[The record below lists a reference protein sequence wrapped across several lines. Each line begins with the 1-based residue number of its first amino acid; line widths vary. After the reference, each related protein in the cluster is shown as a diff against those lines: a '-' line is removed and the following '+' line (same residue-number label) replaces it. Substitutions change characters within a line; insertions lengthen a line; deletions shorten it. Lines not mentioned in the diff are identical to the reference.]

1 MTIMSDSYALYG
13 INPSPYSMKM
23 RAVLRYRRLPFVWH
37 NGQPPSREI
46 AAAAGL
52 PPVIPVLRFPDGTT
66 LNDSTPL
73 IEVLEQRHPG
83 DRSIVPSDPAQAF
96 LAFLIEDMAD
106 EWLTK
111 AMYHYRWWY
120 EADRAFAALWVTGDR
135 DPGGAPAGREQAG
148 QAFIDRQVGRMAV
161 VGSTAENRPT
171 IEKSYLRIL
180 DALEKGLRAQPFLFG
195 GRPSLADFGLFGQLL
210 TLSADPTPAA
220 VMRERAPYVLTWLW
234 RLDDASGVEGA
245 WLDADAALPAMVH
258 ELLQLCGDT
267 YLPFLAANAAAIA
280 DGQDSVSVE
289 LRGRPFTQATFRYQA
304 KCYDALRRR
313 FASLP
318 PGHRARIEP
327 MLEETGCLAFLV

>member
-1 MTIMSDSYALYG
+1 MSVPYALYG

-23 RAVLRYRRLPFVWH
+23 RAVLRHRRLPFVWY
-37 NGQPPSREI
+37 NGQPPSREM

-73 IEVLEQRHPG
+73 IEELERRHPG
-83 DRSIVPSDPAQAF
+83 ARSIVPSDPAHAF

-120 EADRAFAALWVTGDR
+120 EPDRVFAALWVTGDR
-135 DPGGAPAGREQAG
+135 DPGGPPAELAQAGR
-148 QAFIDRQVGRMAV
+148 AFIDRQVGRMAV

-180 DALEKGLRAQPFLFG
+180 DALENGVQALPFLFG

-220 VMRERAPYVLTWLW
+220 IMRERAPHVLTWLW
-234 RLDDASGVEGA
+234 RVDDTSGVEGDWIA
-245 WLDADAALPAMVH
+245 ADAPLPAAVQA
-258 ELLQLCGDT
+258 LLQLCGDT

-280 DGQDSVSVE
+280 EGEKTVRVT
-289 LRGRPFTQATFRYQA
+289 LRGRPFEQAAFRYQA
-304 KCYDALRRR
+304 KCYDALRHR
-313 FASLP
+313 FAALQP
-318 PGHRARIEP
+318 VDRARVEP
-327 MLEETGCLAFLV
+327 VLEETGCLGFLR